1 MIDPRT
7 DRISQLGAEIAR
19 LYRKVERLDEKCAS
33 LRQDRDGEWYFML
46 DLQRKTMR
54 ERALTLDQEAHS
66 LKSSHAKDTD
76 NDHSPGPGQDR
87 ASRR

>member
-19 LYRKVERLDEKCAS
+19 LYRKAERLDEKCTS

-54 ERALTLDQEAHS
+54 ERALTLDKEAHS
-66 LKSSHAKDTD
+66 LKSTHAKDKD
-76 NDHSPGPGQDR
+76 NDVRYGRSKTK
-87 ASRR
+87 